1 MNNIFPW
8 NWAFHLKCFA
18 VLSVHL
24 KSWVNLL
31 YSGELSPVYIMQ
43 GSFHQVLKCKTF
55 CGKRENAVLWLQLWP
70 EGHTLSKYDFTQI
83 VRARAA
89 LKKTRRLALGR
100 QVSSVFSLFSSWLCD
115 HTTHIIRSSAC
126 PKQSIPLWH
135 FNKSESSWTLFP
147 CLYQT
152 FQTFCMIIRLK
163 SGKTFK
169 ALICSI
175 VSEYRELLVNTA

>member
-31 YSGELSPVYIMQ
+31 PSAELSPVYLMQ
-43 GSFHQVLKCKTF
+43 GLFHQLLKCKTF
-55 CGKRENAVLWLQLWP
+55 CGEREKAVLWLRLWP
-70 EGHTLSKYDFTQI
+70 KGHAVSKYDFIQV

-89 LKKTRRLALGR
+89 LRKKRLALGR
-100 QVSSVFSLFSSWLCD
+100 QVSSVFFLFSSWLCD
-115 HTTHIIRSSAC
+115 HTMHIIRSSAC
-126 PKQSIPLWH
+126 SKQSIPLWH
-135 FNKSESSWTLFP
+135 FNKSQSSWTLFP
-147 CLYQT
+147 RLYQT
-152 FQTFCMIIRLK
+152 SQTFCVITRLK
-163 SGKTFK
+163 PGNAFKT
-169 ALICSI
+169 LICYM